1 MVISVS
7 VRECALSSHNAL
19 LGVVHVEHYTKMQSV
34 ESLYLIHGINGIK
47 YTCTIR

>member
-1 MVISVS
+1 MLISVS
-7 VRECALSSHNAL
+7 VRECALSSHNDL

-34 ESLYLIHGINGIK
+34 ESLYVIYEISNVK